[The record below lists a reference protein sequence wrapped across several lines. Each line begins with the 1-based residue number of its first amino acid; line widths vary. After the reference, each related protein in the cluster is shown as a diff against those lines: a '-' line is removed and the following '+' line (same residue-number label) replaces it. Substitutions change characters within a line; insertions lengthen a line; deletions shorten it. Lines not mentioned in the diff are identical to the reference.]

1 MVPGN
6 LGCGSAVLAASIIL
20 APSFA
25 HLSAIALPIPIK
37 IKNNKL

>member
-6 LGCGSAVLAASIIL
+6 LGCGSAVLAAIITF

-25 HLSAIALPIPIK
+25 HLRAIALPIPV
-37 IKNNKL
+37 